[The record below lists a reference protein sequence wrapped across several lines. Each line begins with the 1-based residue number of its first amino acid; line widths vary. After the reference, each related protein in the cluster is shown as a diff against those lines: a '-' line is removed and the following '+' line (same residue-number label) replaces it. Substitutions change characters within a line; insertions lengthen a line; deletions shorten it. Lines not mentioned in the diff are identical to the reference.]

1 MAARN
6 TTHMA
11 GTLQR
16 GLVKLFLKSVG
27 NTTSNMTTTYGLGM
41 STTITRNSAGTYGI
55 TLRDKYAALIHASFN
70 VIDAGTVDDWTINVV
85 SEAVASTK
93 IIVITV
99 FKDGTAAD
107 LPATATLTGE
117 ITLSNTSIIPVK
129 G

>member
-6 TTHMA
+6 TSHNA
-11 GTLQR
+11 GMLQR
-16 GLVKLFLKSVG
+16 GIVELFLKSVG

-55 TLRDKYAALIHASFN
+55 TLSDNYAAFIGANFN
-70 VIDAGTVDDWTINVV
+70 VIDAGTVDDWTVNIV
-85 SEAVASTK
+85 SEAVATTK

-99 FKDGTAAD
+99 FKGGTAAD
-107 LPATATLTGE
+107 LPATATLTGR
-117 ITLSNTSIIPVK
+117 ITLSNTSIIPIK